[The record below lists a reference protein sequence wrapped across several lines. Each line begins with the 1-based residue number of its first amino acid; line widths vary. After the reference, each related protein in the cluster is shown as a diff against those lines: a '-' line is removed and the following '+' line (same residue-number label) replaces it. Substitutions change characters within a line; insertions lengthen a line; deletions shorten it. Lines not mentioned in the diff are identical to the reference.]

1 MPELNLRLLATA
13 GGGHIGLGFVIQA
26 FGVIVR
32 SHLQSTNALTAT
44 TQQDTGFCYC
54 KRSTGIYLDSVV
66 LEVRMIKRW
75 LVGDGHAV
83 YDVPIWALLDL
94 KFASN

>member
-1 MPELNLRLLATA
+1 MPELNLRLVATA

-26 FGVIVR
+26 FEVIVR

-44 TQQDTGFCYC
+44 TQQDTGFGYC

-75 LVGDGHAV
+75 LVGDVHAV